1 MRAILKYRV
10 LFIMVL
16 VLVGVSSNAF
26 ALTVLTGSE
35 ASQYLGDLKARLLR
49 GKYTYEILGRNHRDA
64 MYGRFSDG
72 LIFNTQ
78 GGNFLYLRRQDGDHL
93 VVIDAP
99 NGREEDPVTEDSW
112 RQKIQNTLSDD
123 NNIPYV
129 FLNDQKDEIAVLF
142 VGKGTRV
149 TYQTNS
155 QGLLEISLKVDS
167 IGGMRG
173 RRRSRG
179 PF

>member
-1 MRAILKYRV
+1 MKFSFKKTV
-10 LFIMVL
+10 LWL
-16 VLVGVSSNAF
+16 VFLVGVTSNAF
-26 ALTVLTGSE
+26 ALTGLTGGE
-35 ASQYLGDLKARLLR
+35 ASQRLGDLKGHLLA
-49 GKYTYEILGRNHRDA
+49 GQYTYEILGRNHRDA

-72 LIFNTQ
+72 VIFNAH
-78 GGNFLYLRRQDGDHL
+78 GGKFLYIRRHDGDHQ

-112 RQKIQNTLSDD
+112 RQKIQNAISDD

-129 FLNDQKDEIAVLF
+129 FLDDQKNEIAILY
-142 VGKGTRV
+142 VGKGTQV
-149 TYQTNS
+149 TYKMNDN
-155 QGLLEISLKVDS
+155 GLLEIALKIESL
-167 IGGMRG
+167 GGIRG

>member
-1 MRAILKYRV
+1 MRLSFKTAFL
-10 LFIMVL
+10 LL
-16 VLVGVSSNAF
+16 VFLAGIASNAF

-35 ASQYLGDLKARLLR
+35 ASQHLGDLKEHLLA
-49 GKYTYEILGRNHRDA
+49 GHYAYEILGRNHRDA

-72 LIFNTQ
+72 VVFNAQ
-78 GGNFLYLRRQDGDHL
+78 GRKFLYPRRHDGDHQ

-112 RQKIQNTLSDD
+112 RQKIQNAISDD

-129 FLNDQKDEIAVLF
+129 FLDDQKNEIAILY
-142 VGKGTRV
+142 VGKGTQV
-149 TYQTNS
+149 TYKINQD
-155 QGLLEISLKVDS
+155 GLLEIALKIDSL
-167 IGGMRG
+167 GGMRG

-179 PF
+179 QF